1 MNSKIR
7 NFLFVLAMIAGF
19 AAAKAEEPLPLI
31 TFHTTIYET
40 YGAEN
45 DFSLLIGGSADGVGN
60 YIDVDC
66 GFGTS
71 EYELES
77 ANSSTDESGEETQT
91 GTYIACRVSEEGVVK
106 IYCDDPSWIDWINFS
121 GCYIDQIDLGQLTNL
136 TYLNLCHNE
145 LKSLDLTDYPTI
157 QALYLTDNAF
167 SESPLVIGAK
177 QNLSILEINSVGNL
191 SSDFTLTDYPSLYS
205 FDAWGAQGLTTID
218 ASNCPNLVKL
228 SIDGT
233 DVSSMDISQCPNLSI
248 LNVSDTRLT
257 SLDLSN
263 SPNLVQLY
271 CTHESYINSNYKISS
286 LDLSNCPNLYYLFCT
301 GNDLTELDLSNNPAL
316 GSITARKNLLTSIDV
331 SDKPNLFCLNI
342 SDNYFDFVTL
352 PEPDDNWTEYGYAQR
367 DIVCDKSYPVGA
379 VLDYSSKLNRQH
391 TTTEGFMYGVNEES
405 PLEPYVISDD
415 CYSYVDGVVTIKS
428 LPKSTT
434 GVVPDSVYVQF
445 TNSLFTEAALKTQVF
460 KVKSAD
466 EYGKPNLAFS
476 MTSAAYSG
484 LPVKFNVGIFG
495 ASATEPKTFY
505 VDFGDG
511 TMTECTATSSDDT
524 FTNVDGISTGSGQI
538 KVYVAEGD
546 DVSALAIDDLTLYS
560 IDLSNL
566 RSMHTL
572 SLVNTELYSLN
583 LDWNRSL
590 VNLTLYGNHL
600 PTFSLA
606 SDDNQAYAKNALINV
621 DLTNNEISTFTWNE
635 NFTVENLNL
644 SHNNISSLSLSK
656 NTKIQS
662 IDISFNDFEYFNA
675 ADCSALTSLNVAHN
689 QLSEISLPT
698 ESVLTEL
705 ILNDNLF
712 TLASLPK
719 ETEDFVGGHY
729 VYAPQTDYSLPKKGP
744 GANLS
749 SQALDNTTNYV
760 WKTTAGT
767 ALTEGVDYTMTTDSE
782 GNIGR
787 FSFIN
792 TSVGNIYCEM
802 TNEEFPQFTGDNIY
816 KTTPIEAA
824 EMPTNVIAT
833 FVTANDGEDVNLTLT
848 SLTPNNSVFVDWT
861 GENDLTQYELATSYR
876 NFTATTKANATV
888 KVYSYDNPSGISV
901 FSLRGATLKS
911 MDASAMTQLIC
922 FNVTNGGLEEITY
935 PESPNLGELILQGNK
950 LTDFDF
956 TKFPSVYYLN
966 LADNGLTEIEVPANT
981 NLQQLF
987 LSSNELTDVTINQ
1000 NTKLWSL
1007 YLDNNQLTD
1016 IDLSGVPNLSQTTLA
1031 NNLLTNIDLSG
1042 VPNLRVL
1049 SLVGNRFTFATLPV
1063 PGVDYDGNV
1072 FYYGNQENLDVTV
1085 ENGVVD
1091 LSDQAFVDGTAT
1103 IYTWII
1109 GEPDYDEDDNLVNE
1123 VLDGESADPEYTN
1136 EDGVIT
1142 FLYSQQQIVCLMTN
1156 DIFENLTLQTNP
1168 ISVTGFSGVDNVNVD
1183 SNAYIKVIDNAI
1195 NIFAAEGQEYFVYDI
1210 AGRTVANGT
1219 TNRDVTVVRNLTPA
1233 TYIVTL
1239 PSQVAK
1245 VCLK

>member
-1 MNSKIR
+1 
-7 NFLFVLAMIAGF
+7 
-19 AAAKAEEPLPLI
+19 
-31 TFHTTIYET
+31 
-40 YGAEN
+40 
-45 DFSLLIGGSADGVGN
+45 
-60 YIDVDC
+60 
-66 GFGTS
+66 
-71 EYELES
+71 
-77 ANSSTDESGEETQT
+77 
-91 GTYIACRVSEEGVVK
+91 
-106 IYCDDPSWIDWINFS
+106 
-121 GCYIDQIDLGQLTNL
+121 
-136 TYLNLCHNE
+136 
-145 LKSLDLTDYPTI
+145 
-157 QALYLTDNAF
+157 
-167 SESPLVIGAK
+167 
-177 QNLSILEINSVGNL
+177 
-191 SSDFTLTDYPSLYS
+191 
-205 FDAWGAQGLTTID
+205 
-218 ASNCPNLVKL
+218 
-228 SIDGT
+228 
-233 DVSSMDISQCPNLSI
+233 
-248 LNVSDTRLT
+248 
-257 SLDLSN
+257 
-263 SPNLVQLY
+263 
-271 CTHESYINSNYKISS
+271 
-286 LDLSNCPNLYYLFCT
+286 
-301 GNDLTELDLSNNPAL
+301 
-316 GSITARKNLLTSIDV
+316 
-331 SDKPNLFCLNI
+331 
-342 SDNYFDFVTL
+342 
-352 PEPDDNWTEYGYAQR
+352 
-367 DIVCDKSYPVGA
+367 
-379 VLDYSSKLNRQH
+379 
-391 TTTEGFMYGVNEES
+391 
-405 PLEPYVISDD
+405 
-415 CYSYVDGVVTIKS
+415 
-428 LPKSTT
+428 
-434 GVVPDSVYVQF
+434 
-445 TNSLFTEAALKTQVF
+445 
-460 KVKSAD
+460 
-466 EYGKPNLAFS
+466 
-476 MTSAAYSG
+476 
-484 LPVKFNVGIFG
+484 
-495 ASATEPKTFY
+495 
-505 VDFGDG
+505 
-511 TMTECTATSSDDT
+511 
-524 FTNVDGISTGSGQI
+524 
-538 KVYVAEGD
+538 
-546 DVSALAIDDLTLYS
+546 
-560 IDLSNL
+560 
-566 RSMHTL
+566 
-572 SLVNTELYSLN
+572 
-583 LDWNRSL
+583 
-590 VNLTLYGNHL
+590 
-600 PTFSLA
+600 
-606 SDDNQAYAKNALINV
+606 
-621 DLTNNEISTFTWNE
+621 
-635 NFTVENLNL
+635 
-644 SHNNISSLSLSK
+644 
-656 NTKIQS
+656 
-662 IDISFNDFEYFNA
+662 
-675 ADCSALTSLNVAHN
+675 
-689 QLSEISLPT
+689 
-698 ESVLTEL
+698 
-705 ILNDNLF
+705 
-712 TLASLPK
+712 
-719 ETEDFVGGHY
+719 
-729 VYAPQTDYSLPKKGP
+729 
-744 GANLS
+744 
-749 SQALDNTTNYV
+749 
-760 WKTTAGT
+760 
-767 ALTEGVDYTMTTDSE
+767 
-782 GNIGR
+782 
-787 FSFIN
+787 
-792 TSVGNIYCEM
+792 M
-802 TNEEFPQFTGDNIY
+802 TNEGFPQFTGDNIY